1 MNRDASDKPPQELT
15 SKLLAEGFARTGPIA
30 TTPSDPL
37 ADTPMIVTLDE
48 LRPYELNPR
57 VTRNPLYDEI
67 KGSIRQRGLDAPPA
81 ITRRPG
87 EPHYVIRNGGNT
99 RLAILGELW
108 SETRE
113 ERFFR
118 IPCLFR
124 PWSAR
129 GEIVALTGH
138 LAENEL
144 HGQLTFIER
153 ALAVEKARELYEQEN
168 PTPLSQ
174 SELARRL
181 TQDGYPITQP
191 HISRM
196 QDTVR
201 YLLPAIPHL
210 LYGGLGKPQIE
221 RLAALR
227 RAAAHA
233 WEQQGSSG
241 DDFPGLFQEVLA
253 LFDGEGAELPL
264 QRIQD
269 ELIGQMAEH
278 LGTSYDK
285 LCLDIEEAQT
295 RQRALGREPSRGV
308 AEQPADTRQI
318 SESGGTAHTGKND
331 TEAVVPQPS
340 TVIASTPQAGAP
352 SEEPEETA
360 APSPT
365 NAVPPVPDTERL
377 QAVRQLIADQTG
389 GDTTESAASGSRSIP
404 LQAGGLY
411 PITDVWQIPAALD
424 DPVPL
429 RTHIAQLARE
439 IAAEAGID
447 DEVSS
452 VPTGI
457 GYIMEVGKP
466 QTAADPGCSRGVAG
480 LLLALSQ
487 TAATPT
493 DAPHLP
499 DDLAPLLLGSVTPD
513 SGRLSDAAL
522 IKLYRLIR
530 LARCLY
536 DHAQRHVGAAGD
548 PVHGGP

>member
-1 MNRDASDKPPQELT
+1 MNRGASDKPPQDLA
-15 SKLLAEGFARTGPIA
+15 SKLLAEGFARSGPIA

-37 ADTPMIVTLDE
+37 ADTPMVVTLDE

-57 VTRNPLYDEI
+57 VTRNPLYDDI
-67 KGSIRQRGLDAPPA
+67 KASIRQRGLDAPPA

-168 PTPLSQ
+168 PTPLTQ

-201 YLLPAIPHL
+201 YLLPAIPRL
-210 LYGGLGKPQIE
+210 LYSGIGKPQIE

-233 WEQQGSSG
+233 WEQHGANS
-241 DDFPGLFQEVLA
+241 DDFPALFQEVLA
-253 LFDGEGAELPL
+253 LFDGEGTELPL

-269 ELIGQMAEH
+269 ELIGQMAEQ
-278 LGTSYDK
+278 LDTSYDK

-308 AEQPADTRQI
+308 AEQSANARQVP
-318 SESGGTAHTGKND
+318 ESGDTAHTGKND

-352 SEEPEETA
+352 TEKPEEKA
-360 APSPT
+360 APSPVG
-365 NAVPPVPDTERL
+365 AVPPVPDTERL
-377 QAVRQLIADQTG
+377 QSVRQLIADQTG
-389 GDTTESAASGSRSIP
+389 SDTTAPAASDIRTIP

-424 DPVPL
+424 DPIPL

-439 IAAEAGID
+439 IAAEAGMED
-447 DEVSS
+447 AVSS

-457 GYIMEVGKP
+457 GYLVEGGRP
-466 QTAADPGCSRGVAG
+466 QTATEPGCSRGVAG

-487 TAATPT
+487 TAGAPA
-493 DAPHLP
+493 DAQHLP
-499 DDLAPLLLGSVTPD
+499 DDLASLLLGSATPG
-513 SGRLSDAAL
+513 SERLSDAAL

-530 LARCLY
+530 LARCLH
-536 DHAQRHVGAAGD
+536 DHAQRHAGATGE